1 MSKAI
6 ITPDDL
12 FLLKEAIWPQVKF
25 WDKQVEVIESVLL
38 DKETFVPAAHE
49 MGKDFVAGFIVPAC
63 FIVCAA
69 KNVQCK
75 ILTSSA
81 TEKHLGNL
89 WGEIDRFIRT
99 SRAPLLA
106 GDGGELIY
114 NHQYMGRMGNADR
127 TNGGWFPGG
136 PVPER
141 DSYVISAVVTSD
153 YNGTGLSG
161 HHPGSGLSLF
171 VGDECSGMS
180 SAAYDAAQGWAD
192 HMLLIGNPYP
202 GVGESFFEAGV
213 KAGDLVAA

>member
-1 MSKAI
+1 MSDSI

-12 FLLKEAIWPQVKF
+12 FILKEALWPDTRF
-25 WDKQVEVIESVLL
+25 WSKQVEVVESVCC

-49 MGKDFVAGFIVPAC
+49 MGKDFIAGFLVPAC

-69 KNVQCK
+69 KRVQCK

-99 SRAPLLA
+99 SRVPLKVE
-106 GDGGELIY
+106 DGGELIY
-114 NHQYMGRMGNADR
+114 NHQYLGRVGGADR
-127 TNGGWFPGG
+127 TGGGWFPGG
-136 PVPER
+136 PVPEK

-161 HHPGSGLSLF
+161 HHAPWTLF

-180 SAAYDAAQGWAD
+180 SAAYEAAQGWAE

-202 GVGESFFEAGV
+202 TTGGAEHFFKSGVT
-213 KAGDLVAA
+213 AGDLVAA